1 MMVPVREPV
10 VTVAPDVAG
19 LIGSGPHKA
28 LFLDRDGVINI
39 DHGYVHAPEQTEWV
53 PGIFDLALAARSA
66 GFVLLVAT
74 NQAGIARGYY
84 SEGQFLEYTRWVH
97 ARFEAEGAPLLATYY
112 CPHHPAPGHGHAAV
126 QCDCRKPRPGMLI
139 AAMADW
145 NIDPAGSVLIG
156 DKQSDIDAA
165 NSAGIGQSRLIPAGH
180 GHAREVMTLLGA

>member
-1 MMVPVREPV
+1 MPPVAAPV
-10 VTVAPDVAG
+10 VDEHSAALLKEAG
-19 LIGSGPHKA
+19 MPRRA
-28 LFLDRDGVINI
+28 LFLDRDGVINV
-39 DHGYVHAPEQTEWV
+39 DHGYVHTPEQTEWV
-53 PGIFDLALAARSA
+53 PGIFDLARAARAA
-66 GFVLLVAT
+66 GHVLVVVT
-74 NQAGIARGYY
+74 NQAGIARGLYD
-84 SEGQFLEYTRWVH
+84 EVQFKAYARWMH

-145 NIDPAGSVLIG
+145 NIDPTGSVLIG

-180 GHAREVMTLLGA
+180 GHAREIMTLFGA